1 MFVTPR
7 GNVVGVSKQ
16 LADWPSVT
24 DGFLDMGGR
33 QARILSAPGSRTT
46 GASPQLLVHGLGGS
60 SVTWVEVMEG
70 LSEHGPVVAVDL
82 PGFGRTPIADDDPL
96 TIEGYVAFV
105 LAVANALGWE
115 RFTLHGNS
123 MGGLIGTLLAAD
135 HPDRVD
141 RLVLVSPALPPRSPL
156 GLLKPS
162 RATINGMLP
171 VAVSSLT
178 ALALGAVGLA
188 GPGLDARRNR
198 AMLKLIYPDPDGVD
212 RAVLDLMAADFADD
226 VEGVDRRRALLA
238 ATRSISSLWADPRQV
253 WRAVQRVVSPTMLV
267 GGTHDALVPAKVL
280 RAVLAARPD
289 WEGRVLDDRRHA
301 LMLEDPAAYVD
312 MVDNWHVGA
321 AAA

>member
-1 MFVTPR
+1 M
-7 GNVVGVSKQ
+7 VGVSKR

-46 GASPQLLVHGLGGS
+46 GSSPQLLVHGLGGS

-82 PGFGRTPIADDDPL
+82 PGFGRTPITDDDPL

-105 LAVANALGWE
+105 LDVANALGWE

-156 GLLKPS
+156 GLLRPS

-212 RAVLDLMAADFADD
+212 RAVLDLMAADFAED

-280 RAVLAARPD
+280 REVLAARPD

>member
-33 QARILSAPGSRTT
+33 QARILSAPGSRTA

>member
-1 MFVTPR
+1 MST
-7 GNVVGVSKQ
+7 Q

-24 DGFLDMGGR
+24 DTFLEVDGR
-33 QARILSAPGSRTT
+33 QVRILSAPGR
-46 GASPQLLVHGLGGS
+46 GASDARPQLLVHGLGGS

-96 TIEGYVAFV
+96 TMHGYVAFV
-105 LAVANALGWE
+105 LDVADALGWE

-123 MGGLIGTLLAAD
+123 MGGLVGTLLAAD
-135 HPDRVD
+135 DPDRVD

-156 GLLKPS
+156 GFLRPS
-162 RATINGMLP
+162 RATIDGMLP

-198 AMLKLIYPDPDGVD
+198 ALLKLIFPDPDGVD
-212 RAVLDLMAADFADD
+212 RAVLALMAADFAEDI
-226 VEGVDRRRALLA
+226 EGVDRRRALLA
-238 ATRSISSLWADPRQV
+238 ATCSVSSLWADPRQT
-253 WRAVQRVVSPTMLV
+253 WRAIRGIQSPTLLL
-267 GGTHDALVPAKVL
+267 GGTKDALVPAKVL
-280 RAVLAARPD
+280 RSVLAARPD
-289 WEGRVLDDRRHA
+289 WEGHVIDDRRHA
-301 LMLEDPAAYVD
+301 LMLEDPETYLRLFDGWGA
-312 MVDNWHVGA
+312 GA

>member
-1 MFVTPR
+1 M
-7 GNVVGVSKQ
+7 GGVSKR

-24 DGFLDMGGR
+24 DGFLDMNGR

-82 PGFGRTPIADDDPL
+82 PGFGRTPITDDDPL

-105 LAVANALGWE
+105 LGVADALGWA

-156 GLLKPS
+156 GLLRPS

-212 RAVLDLMAADFADD
+212 RAVLDLMAADFAGD

-312 MVDNWHVGA
+312 LVDSWHVGA